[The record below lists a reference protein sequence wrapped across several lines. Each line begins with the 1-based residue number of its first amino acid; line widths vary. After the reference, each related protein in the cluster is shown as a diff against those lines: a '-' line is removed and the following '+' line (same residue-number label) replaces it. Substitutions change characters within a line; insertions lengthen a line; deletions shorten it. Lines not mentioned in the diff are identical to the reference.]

1 MPSNWPQRTLGEV
14 SVCNTETYSPKERWP
29 FVNYL
34 DTGNITR
41 GQIEAIQ
48 HINSNDKLPSRA
60 RRKVRPGDIVYSTVR
75 PNQRHYGIISQPH
88 ENMLASTG
96 FVVLRGIDGV
106 SDTRFL
112 YYYLTQDQVVEY
124 LHSIGENSTSAYP
137 SVKPSDIQALRFN
150 LPPLPTQRRIAS
162 ILGSLDDTIE
172 LNRRMNRTLERMA
185 QALFK
190 SWFID
195 FGPVRAKAAGDPTA
209 GGLPATIAA
218 LFPDRLA
225 DSDLGEIPEGWEVKA
240 LGDEF
245 RLTMGQSPPGET
257 YNEERR
263 GEPFFQGRRD
273 FGFRYPT
280 NRVYCTAPTRFA
292 AKDDTL
298 LSVRAPVGDVNMA
311 FDRCAVG
318 RGVAAVR
325 HNAGSRSYT
334 YYAFQSLQRRFE
346 VYNGEGTVFG
356 SISQKD
362 LKAMPWCAPD
372 EEIVAA
378 FHELVNPIDERIEI
392 GETQTR
398 RLAGL
403 RDTLLPKLLSGE
415 LEAPEAEDAVE
426 EVVES

>member
-1 MPSNWPQRTLGEV
+1 MPSDRVVRCFADCAVLVRNTV
-14 SVCNTETYSPKERWP
+14 SADACSGSKYIALEH
-29 FVNYL
+29 
-34 DTGNITR
+34 
-41 GQIEAIQ
+41 IEEGALRLVGIGDGSDVTSAKSEFRAGD
-48 HINSNDKLPSRA
+48 ILFGKLRPYF
-60 RRKVRPGDIVYSTVR
+60 RKVIRPRFDGVCSTDIWVVR
-75 PNQRHYGIISQPH
+75 
-88 ENMLASTG
+88 ATD
-96 FVVLRGIDGV
+96 GIDQG
-106 SDTRFL
+106 FL
-112 YYYLTQDQVVEY
+112 YYWMASEGFVEAATRGSKGTKMPRADWDFVGRLTAQV
-124 LHSIGENSTSAYP
+124 
-137 SVKPSDIQALRFN
+137 
-150 LPPLPTQRRIAS
+150 PPLPAQQRIAS
-162 ILGSLDDTIE
+162 TLGSLDDKIE
-172 LNRRMNRTLERMA
+172 LNRRMNRTLERLA

-195 FGPVRAKAAGDPTA
+195 FDPVRAKAEGDPTA
-209 GGLPATIAA
+209 GGLPDHLAA
-218 LFPDRLA
+218 LFPERLV
-225 DSDLGEIPEGWEVKA
+225 DSELGEIPEGWEVSTI
-240 LGDEF
+240 GDEF

-273 FGFRYPT
+273 FGFRYPA

-298 LSVRAPVGDVNMA
+298 MSVRAPVGDVNMA

-325 HNAGSRSYT
+325 HKAGSRSYT

-362 LKAMPWCAPD
+362 LKAMPWCAPR
-372 EEIVAA
+372 EQIVAA
-378 FHELVNPIDERIEI
+378 FPELVNPIDQRIEI

-403 RDTLLPKLLSGE
+403 RDTLLPKFLSGE
-415 LEAPEAEDAVE
+415 LEVPEAEASVK
-426 EVVES
+426 EVAL

>member
-1 MPSNWPQRTLGEV
+1 MPSDWRSTTLADCADWVSGGTPSKQNPDYWNGDVPWVSAKDMKSFRLYDSKDHVTAEALNNGTKVVPARSLLLLVRGMTLHDDLPICMAMREMAFNQDVKALVPKAHVVPEFLAYWLLANKRTLLELVDSASHG
-14 SVCNTETYSPKERWP
+14 
-29 FVNYL
+29 
-34 DTGNITR
+34 TGRIHTNVF
-41 GQIEAIQ
+41 
-48 HINSNDKLPSRA
+48 K
-60 RRKVRPGDIVYSTVR
+60 KV
-75 PNQRHYGIISQPH
+75 
-88 ENMLASTG
+88 E
-96 FVVLRGIDGV
+96 LR
-106 SDTRFL
+106 
-112 YYYLTQDQVVEY
+112 
-124 LHSIGENSTSAYP
+124 
-137 SVKPSDIQALRFN
+137 
-150 LPPLPTQRRIAS
+150 LPPLSTQRRIAS
-162 ILGSLDDTIE
+162 ILGSLDDKIE

-195 FGPVRAKAAGDPTA
+195 FDPVRAKMEGQET
-209 GGLPATIAA
+209 GLPAELAA
-218 LFPDRLA
+218 LFPDRLVE
-225 DSDLGEIPEGWEVKA
+225 SELGEIPEGWEVSTI
-240 LGDEF
+240 GNEF

-263 GEPFFQGRRD
+263 GESFFQGRRD

-280 NRVYCTAPTRFA
+280 NRVYCTAPKRFA

-298 LSVRAPVGDVNMA
+298 MSVRAPVGDVNMA
-311 FDRCAVG
+311 YDRCAVG

-325 HNAGSRSYT
+325 HKAESRSYT

-372 EEIVAA
+372 EQVVAA
-378 FHELVNPIDERIEI
+378 FHELVNPIDQRIEI
-392 GETQTR
+392 GEIQNR

-415 LEAPEAEDAVE
+415 LEVPEAEAAVG
-426 EVVES
+426 EVV